1 MDITSLHYFR
11 ELTKDFNM
19 TKTAARLYI
28 SPQTLSNHI
37 QRLEQYYGTPLFTRK
52 PSLALTVA
60 GEFVLSFA
68 QTMENENTKLRDILS
83 DIGQSERGLM
93 RFGTSVSRGKYMMS
107 RIVPQ
112 FYERYPK
119 VKVEF
124 VDSDTPKLEALVSE
138 GRLDFAIALDSAKTV
153 DLMRRKVFDDQVY
166 LCVPEALLVEKYG
179 KEAETVKRRSAGGA
193 QMHDFMD
200 LPFAVMANRLGSLM
214 SDFFLMEGC
223 APNICFT
230 GTRTYQPLALASAGI
245 AACYGTH
252 MCMMENMDTIAPQVN
267 IFPLVNKDGKFI
279 YQTLS
284 FVWNKGRSLSCHAKY
299 ILELLE
305 KEMDELKSAQLTKI
319 V

>member
-112 FYERYPK
+112 F
-119 VKVEF
+119 
-124 VDSDTPKLEALVSE
+124 
-138 GRLDFAIALDSAKTV
+138 
-153 DLMRRKVFDDQVY
+153 
-166 LCVPEALLVEKYG
+166 
-179 KEAETVKRRSAGGA
+179 
-193 QMHDFMD
+193 
-200 LPFAVMANRLGSLM
+200 
-214 SDFFLMEGC
+214 
-223 APNICFT
+223 
-230 GTRTYQPLALASAGI
+230 
-245 AACYGTH
+245 
-252 MCMMENMDTIAPQVN
+252 
-267 IFPLVNKDGKFI
+267 
-279 YQTLS
+279 
-284 FVWNKGRSLSCHAKY
+284 
-299 ILELLE
+299 
-305 KEMDELKSAQLTKI
+305 
-319 V
+319 